1 MHLTALFF
9 DPHSIRRLARARLAV
24 MAAVAVTLVG
34 CATTDPAEVRE
45 EPDPRFTGSIAPGVV
60 LGERSAQMLGVVE
73 SRLLQAFP
81 RANWLTTRSAAADV
95 VLDFNVYSARTTESR
110 STQENRTCRR
120 WSEPDRDAKS
130 TLQKLASRNCLDW
143 QVQQIPCVTR
153 KHEIDVQMRAR
164 QRGADRLVISDRKL
178 ASSTDRRCGSDAPPS
193 AALQAQAETEVAAW
207 AIGLLRPVL
216 GDLATRTAPT
226 GIEAVA
232 ASPLPTPAASA
243 PPSVPA
249 AASTLTSP
257 VASPAEAVTAVA
269 PSAAAHT
276 TATPADEPSRPGFAG
291 FQQVLR
297 PSPSTAAPPAV
308 PAAVPAAAPRSVEAH
323 ALVIGNANYPGSARL
338 ANPLN
343 DARAMARKF
352 SELGFQVTRID
363 DGDRDALVR
372 GLSQFQQKAAS
383 SQITVLFYSG
393 HGMQIDGVNYLVP
406 INVELSKPAALK
418 LQALP
423 LDTIVETYLPGRT
436 RVVFL
441 DACRDNPAI
450 ASNVRGISRGLAPM
464 QVPTGTLIAYAT
476 RDGGVAEDGT
486 GQYSPFTQALIDLI
500 AEPEDISLILRR
512 VRDRVMRETAGR
524 QQPWEYGSLSG
535 GSLVFSR
542 LRQP

>member
-1 MHLTALFF
+1 MHLSALFSE
-9 DPHSIRRLARARLAV
+9 PHSVFRFARARLAV
-24 MAAVAVTLVG
+24 MAAVAVTLAG

-45 EPDPRFTGSIAPGVV
+45 EPDPRFTGSIAPGDV
-60 LGERSAQMLGVVE
+60 LGDRSAQMLGVVE

-110 STQENRTCRR
+110 STQENRSCRR

-130 TLQKLASRNCLDW
+130 TLQKLASRTCLDW

-216 GDLATRTAPT
+216 ADLAARTAPAR
-226 GIEAVA
+226 IAAVA
-232 ASPLPTPAASA
+232 ASPLPTPTVSA
-243 PPSVPA
+243 PLAMPPTAATGTAPGASSAEVVTTGTPA
-249 AASTLTSP
+249 A
-257 VASPAEAVTAVA
+257 EAHAM
-269 PSAAAHT
+269 
-276 TATPADEPSRPGFAG
+276 ATPADEPSRAG
-291 FQQVLR
+291 VTSFQPALR
-297 PSPSTAAPPAV
+297 PPSSTAAPPAV
-308 PAAVPAAAPRSVEAH
+308 PRSVEAH
-323 ALVIGNANYPGSARL
+323 ALVIGIANYPGSARL

-343 DARAMARKF
+343 DARAMARKL

-372 GLSQFQQKAAS
+372 GLSQFQRKAAA

-393 HGMQIDGVNYLVP
+393 HGMQIDGVNYLIP
-406 INVELSKPAALK
+406 INVELNKPAALK
-418 LQALP
+418 LKALP
-423 LDTIVETYLPGRT
+423 LDTIVDTYLPGRT
-436 RVVFL
+436 RIVFL

-486 GQYSPFTQALIDLI
+486 GQYSPFTQALVDLI

-512 VRDRVMRETAGR
+512 VRDRVMRETDGR

-542 LRQP
+542 LQKP

>member
-1 MHLTALFF
+1 MPCNVPSLTRRPPRLPIRASVVALT
-9 DPHSIRRLARARLAV
+9 
-24 MAAVAVTLVG
+24 VAMLTILG
-34 CATTDPAEVRE
+34 CATTEPTEVRE
-45 EPDPRFTGSIAPGVV
+45 EPDPRFAGSIAPGEVR
-60 LGERSAQMLGVVE
+60 GERSAQMLGVVE

-81 RANWLTTRSAAADV
+81 RASWQLTRSAAADV

-130 TLQKLASRNCLDW
+130 TLQKLASRSCVDW

-164 QRGADRLVISDRKL
+164 QRGSDRLVISDRKL
-178 ASSTDRRCGSDAPPS
+178 ASSTDRRCGNDTPPS
-193 AALQAQAETEVAAW
+193 AALQVQAETEVAIW
-207 AIGLLRPVL
+207 AAALLRPVL
-216 GDLATRTAPT
+216 AELAARQLPT
-226 GIEAVA
+226 GNPSEVAVVPVLA
-232 ASPLPTPAASA
+232 AQTSA
-243 PPSVPA
+243 PA
-249 AASTLTSP
+249 LST
-257 VASPAEAVTAVA
+257 
-269 PSAAAHT
+269 
-276 TATPADEPSRPGFAG
+276 PG
-291 FQQVLR
+291 V
-297 PSPSTAAPPAV
+297 SAAPPL
-308 PAAVPAAAPRSVEAH
+308 PAHPAIAPAKFVDAH

-338 ANPLN
+338 ANPIN
-343 DARAMARKF
+343 DAQAIARKF

-372 GLSQFQQKAAS
+372 GLSQFQIRAAA
-383 SQITVLFYSG
+383 SQITVLYYSG
-393 HGMQIDGVNYLVP
+393 HGMQIDGVNYLMPVN
-406 INVELSKPAALK
+406 IELSKPATLK

-423 LDTIVETYLPGRT
+423 LDTIVDTYLPGRT
-436 RVVFL
+436 RIVFL
-441 DACRDNPAI
+441 DACRDNPALG
-450 ASNVRGISRGLAPM
+450 SNVRGFSRGLAPM

-486 GQYSPFTQALIDLI
+486 GRHSPFTQALLDLI

-512 VRDRVMRETAGR
+512 VRDRVMRDTAGR